1 MVVAAPVLE
10 KSDPRSTERV
20 YPYHLPLSEEWSEYS
35 DWYGQT
41 AMTSA
46 AAGMFIK
53 QPLWVKRLSI
63 ALTPCSIVWGAFA
76 LAVFGFVNSQPLRQ
90 GKESS
95 SPLLVLGMALAGVAG
110 SVLPKMMLAPVPRQA
125 AVL

>member
-53 QPLWVKRLSI
+53 QPL
-63 ALTPCSIVWGAFA
+63 IVWGAFA